1 MPPALPHG
9 QEPPPADWSDRRA
22 DARRNHE
29 RVIAAAIEVF
39 AEQGLEATVPEVA
52 ARAGVGKA
60 TVYRSYPTKADL
72 VAAVARHQ
80 ITWLAERVAAAA
92 GEPDAFTAL
101 RDLLGDMAERLAG
114 DRVLAAV
121 LPQDDRWLEDT
132 GLTEQLTRI
141 VAAARRQGRLRSDAT
156 IQDIRI
162 LLGGCARALID
173 QDIRDPA
180 EWRRYANLV
189 LNALRP

>member
-1 MPPALPHG
+1 MPPLPYD

-39 AEQGLEATVPEVA
+39 AERGLEATVPEVA

-72 VAAVARHQ
+72 VTAVARHQ
-80 ITWLAERVAAAA
+80 MTWLAERVAAAA
-92 GEPDAFTAL
+92 GEPDAFAAL
-101 RDLLGDMAERLAG
+101 RDLLGDMAERLAR

-121 LPQDDRWLEDT
+121 LPKDDRWLEDT
-132 GLTEQLTRI
+132 GLTGQLTRI
-141 VAAARRQGRLRSDAT
+141 VAAARQQGRLRPDAT

-162 LLGGCARALID
+162 LLGGSARALID
-173 QDIRDPA
+173 QNIRDPA

>member
-1 MPPALPHG
+1 MPPALP
-9 QEPPPADWSDRRA
+9 QDPEPPSAAWSGRRA

-39 AEQGLEATVPEVA
+39 AERGLEATVPEVA

-72 VAAVARHQ
+72 IAAVARHQ
-80 ITWLAERVAAAA
+80 VIWLTERVAAAA
-92 GEPDAFTAL
+92 EESDAFTAL
-101 RDLLGDMAERLAG
+101 RELLGDMSERLAG

-121 LPQDDRWLEDT
+121 LPTDDQWIE
-132 GLTEQLTRI
+132 GLTEQFSRI
-141 VAAARRQGRLRSDAT
+141 VDAARRQGRLRSDAT

-162 LLGGCARALID
+162 LLGGSSRALIE
-173 QDIRDPA
+173 QGIHDPA
-180 EWRRYANLV
+180 QWRRYANLV